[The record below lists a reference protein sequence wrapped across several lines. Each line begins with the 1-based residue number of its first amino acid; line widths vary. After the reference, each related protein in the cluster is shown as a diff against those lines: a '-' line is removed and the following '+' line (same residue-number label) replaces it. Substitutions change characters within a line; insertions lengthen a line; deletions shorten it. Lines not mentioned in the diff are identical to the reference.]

1 MGIRGLLCALTVLA
15 GCAKIVGI
23 DDYKLKDGAVDD
35 APPTDGDIDAPF
47 GTFPAYLKASNTG
60 ANDAFGTVVA
70 LSADA
75 STLVVGAPLED
86 SAAVG
91 IDGDQASNA
100 AGDAGA
106 VYVFVRMGSTWMQ
119 QAYLKAS
126 NTGAGDRFGTA
137 IAVSADGSTIVV
149 GAPLEDSN
157 ATGIDG
163 IQTNNAAGSAG
174 AVYIF
179 SRAGTTWTQQAY
191 VKASNTGGTDEF
203 GSAIALSGD
212 GNTLAVGAPNED
224 SNDVGV
230 NGNQGNADP
239 SVDGANF
246 GATYVFVRAGTLWVQ
261 QAYVKASNTGNGD
274 SFGTA
279 LALSTDGDTLAA
291 TAPLE
296 DSVALDINGNQ
307 SSNAAPDAGAGYVF
321 RRVSGIWAQQA
332 YLKASNTGTAD
343 QFGTSIALSGDGNT
357 IAIGAHLED
366 SNATG
371 IDGASN
377 NLANGSGAVYVF
389 SQVAAT
395 WTSQAYVKASNTT
408 TNDQFGFSVA
418 LSTDGNSLLVGA
430 YLEDSGADGLG
441 GNQMDNTVGDAGA
454 AYSFSR
460 AGATWSQ
467 STYVKATNSE
477 ATDRFGQTVAGAGPL
492 FVVGAP
498 QEDSNAMGVGG
509 DQTNNA
515 AANAGAIYVVQ

>member
-35 APPTDGDIDAPF
+35 GPTDGDIDAPF

-60 ANDAFGTVVA
+60 ANDAFGAIIA

-75 STLVVGAPLED
+75 STLVVGAPAED
-86 SAAVG
+86 SATVG

-100 AGDAGA
+100 AADAGA

-126 NTGAGDRFGTA
+126 NTGANDRFGTSV
-137 IAVSADGSTIVV
+137 AVSADGSTIAV
-149 GAPLEDSN
+149 GAPGEDSA

-163 IQTNNAAGSAG
+163 SQASNAAASSG

-179 SRAGTTWTQQAY
+179 ARTGTTWTQQAY
-191 VKASNTGGTDEF
+191 VKASNTGTNDEF
-203 GSAIALSGD
+203 GAALALSGD

-239 SVDGANF
+239 MVDGTDF
-246 GATYVFVRAGTLWVQ
+246 GATYVFVRAGALWVQ
-261 QAYVKASNTGNGD
+261 QAYVKASNTGNTD

-279 LALSTDGDTLAA
+279 LALSADGSTLAV

-332 YLKASNTGTAD
+332 YLKASNTGAAD
-343 QFGTSIALSGDGNT
+343 QFGVSIALSGDGNT

-371 IDGASN
+371 IDGANN
-377 NLANGSGAVYVF
+377 NLANSAGAVYVF
-389 SQVAAT
+389 AQVAAT
-395 WTSQAYVKASNTT
+395 WTSQAYVKASNTAV
-408 TNDQFGFSVA
+408 NDQFGFSVA
-418 LSTDGNSLLVGA
+418 LSMDGNSLLVGA
-430 YLEDSGADGLG
+430 LLEDSAADGLG
-441 GNQMDNTVGDAGA
+441 GNQADNAAVDAGA
-454 AYSFSR
+454 AFLFSR
-460 AGATWSQ
+460 AGAIWSQ

-477 ATDRFGQTVAGAGPL
+477 TTDHFGQTVAGAGPL

-498 QEDSNAMGVGG
+498 QEDSNALGVGG
-509 DQTNNA
+509 DQANNA